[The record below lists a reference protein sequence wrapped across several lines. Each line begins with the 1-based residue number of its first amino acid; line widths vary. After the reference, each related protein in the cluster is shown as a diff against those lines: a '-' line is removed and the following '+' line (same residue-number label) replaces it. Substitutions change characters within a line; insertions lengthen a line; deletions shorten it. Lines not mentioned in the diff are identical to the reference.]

1 MLQMS
6 VYDAYYQKLNTENFS
21 VSVSVIHLP
30 HIFV

>member
-6 VYDAYYQKLNTENFS
+6 VYDAYCQKLNTENFS
-21 VSVSVIHLP
+21 VSVIHLP